1 MPLSKKARVE
11 VYIPDLLGAN
21 YQEFL
26 NILER
31 EFTYTFG
38 GCTINRELSGSF
50 QSRTGL
56 PVPDRISL
64 IHTNTAFDLEEAL
77 PLISIYVDDLRQ
89 SALRMLNEEAILVAV
104 LPVYH
109 SEP

>member
-11 VYIPDLLGAN
+11 VYIPDLFGTD
-21 YQEFL
+21 YQEL
-26 NILER
+26 LKTLER

-64 IHTNTAFDLEEAL
+64 IYTDTPFDMDEAL
-77 PLISIYVDDLRQ
+77 SLLSVYVDDLRQ
-89 SALRMLNEEAILVAV
+89 SAFRMLNEEAILVAV
-104 LPVYH
+104 VPVYH
-109 SEP
+109 SEE

>member
-1 MPLSKKARVE
+1 MPLLKKARVE
-11 VYIPDLLGAN
+11 VYIPDLFRAE
-21 YQEFL
+21 YQEL
-26 NILER
+26 LEILER

-50 QSRTGL
+50 QSRMGL

-64 IHTNTAFDLEEAL
+64 IYTDTPFDWEESL
-77 PLISIYVDDLRQ
+77 PFIAVYVDDLRQ
-89 SALRMLNEEAILVAV
+89 SAFRMLNEEAILIAV